1 MYFAVILLSLEIFA
15 KFFIYQDTIHGKDTS
30 GPQNKIAKI
39 LYKFPSGK
47 YTYKS
52 LKITVLVRY
61 KTAELLGIEVMCT
74 GKLVL

>member
-1 MYFAVILLSLEIFA
+1 MGI
-15 KFFIYQDTIHGKDTS
+15 KHTS

-39 LYKFPSGK
+39 LYRFLSEK
-47 YTYKS
+47 YTYKT
-52 LKITVLVRY
+52 LKTTVLVRY